1 MRICAQKRKRN
12 KSFLCPFSVS
22 FHVVDA
28 GVGERKGGVTEK
40 GGGDRKRKGEQQQ
53 EWWDDI
59 TFRTLSV
66 SVCVCVQRNKH
77 TWAGATF
84 SQRETERFSW
94 STYFFCKVAQ
104 ERGGKKQ
111 INYLMFSQ
119 S

>member
-22 FHVVDA
+22 FHVVA
-28 GVGERKGGVTEK
+28 ARVGERVGLPRRVGGE
-40 GGGDRKRKGEQQQ
+40 GRKRKGEQQQ

-77 TWAGATF
+77 TWAGTTF
-84 SQRETERFSW
+84 S
-94 STYFFCKVAQ
+94 
-104 ERGGKKQ
+104 
-111 INYLMFSQ
+111 
-119 S
+119 